1 MNQERFRISNKQRKF
16 AFSLLGLGG
25 LAVAIAFFLDPQRAW
40 ANILLNNVYFLFLAV
55 SGLVFIAIHYLTSAG
70 WWVGLR
76 RIPEAMT
83 AFIPVGGGL
92 MLLLFFGRHSLYEW
106 TDTETVAHDAVLLG
120 KAAYLNTPFFFA
132 RMIGIIAIWSLFAM
146 MLRKRSIEQDRTG
159 GWSAHQNLYRLS
171 ALFLPVFAVT
181 LTIASVDWLMSLEPH
196 WFSTIFTFYTFSG
209 LFLNGITFITLATV
223 LLKQRGYLQSFLN
236 DDHLHDLGKLVFA
249 FSSFWAYI
257 WVCQYLL
264 IWYSNI
270 PEETVY
276 YHLRTDMNWGWL
288 FLLNLAMNWAIP
300 FLVLLPR
307 SSKRNPAVLQRVCVL
322 LLIGHWLD
330 LYIMGFPRV
339 ASLRSIGPL
348 EVLITM
354 GYAAGFFLI
363 TGRALSQAPLAPRN
377 DPYL

>member
-1 MNQERFRISNKQRKF
+1 MNKGLFHISKKQKKVAVSFLSVGVLAVVF
-16 AFSLLGLGG
+16 AF
-25 LAVAIAFFLDPQRAW
+25 FRDPQRAW

-55 SGLVFIAIHYLTSAG
+55 SGLVFISIHSLSHAT

-83 AFIPVGGGL
+83 SFIPVGGML
-92 MLLLFFGRHSLYEW
+92 MLLIFFGRHSLYEW
-106 TDTETVAHDAVLLG
+106 TDAEVVARDVVLLG
-120 KAAYLNTPFFFA
+120 KSAYLNTPFFFV
-132 RMIGIIAIWSLFAM
+132 RMILIIGIWSFFAFR
-146 MLRKRSIEQDRTG
+146 LRKRSE
-159 GWSAHQNLYRLS
+159 SHASLYRLS
-171 ALFLPVFAVT
+171 AIFLPVFAVT
-181 LTIASVDWLMSLEPH
+181 LTMASVDWLMSLEPH

-223 LLKQRGYLQSFLN
+223 LLKQRGYFKDVIN

-276 YHLRTDMNWGWL
+276 YHLRTDTDWGWL

-300 FLVLLPR
+300 FLVLMPR
-307 SSKRNPAVLQRVCVL
+307 VSKRRPAVLQRVCIL

-330 LYIMGFPRV
+330 LYVMGFPRV
-339 ASLRSIGPL
+339 VSIRSIGPL
-348 EVLITM
+348 EVFIAL

-363 TGRALSQAPLAPRN
+363 TGKALSRLPLVAKN
-377 DPYL
+377 DSNPV